1 MARNSLRQ
9 SLVLARAGSGQECG
23 PWETRDIGDSAARM
37 PVLRRLGRSL
47 TAKIVLTLGALVIAG
62 GSAFWYISVHNDRKN
77 LMENTLGFVSSFSEV
92 VKKSIRNDML
102 LFHRENIQR
111 TLESVGSS
119 EAISKVQILDS
130 RGVIVNSS
138 DRGEIGLRVGKD
150 SGACTGCHRDSSG
163 PRDTLRP
170 NRQWTIHT
178 GPSGFRTLSFV
189 EPIYNEPD
197 CYTASCHAH
206 ARDQKVLGMLTTDF
220 SLLPMDMKI
229 RSQMIVTSGYLLLFL
244 GMSCL
249 LLYSILWRFVL
260 RPVHLLSGGMERVS
274 SGDLTRRVPAASTDE
289 LGRLTLTF
297 NAMTEELHSARQ
309 RMEQWNLSLAEE
321 VQKKTDEIMLTQK
334 KLTQAEKLAALG
346 RLTADV
352 AHEIRNPLAAMGGYC
367 RRLHR
372 IVSAPKEKEYAG
384 IIVAEVHRLEKILRD
399 ILTFSRDVKI
409 AFEMVTVNEMVRD
422 CIVSYGALCEE
433 HRITINES
441 LEADQPV
448 LIDMN
453 QARQAVN
460 NLIANAIDA
469 MPGGGTLLI
478 STAMERRH
486 EAGFAAVHIS
496 DTGSGI
502 PEDRMEVV
510 FEPFYTT
517 KEIGRGTGLGLA
529 ISRKV
534 MEEHGG
540 HISAANRKEG
550 GLTVSLYFPYQ
561 STEDRCKTSCWEFMG
576 CGRDA
581 GKEQR
586 CPVYPHFG
594 RVCWVVGGTYCDGKV
609 QGTFAQKCED
619 CKGCSFFQN
628 VLSGAV

>member
-1 MARNSLRQ
+1 MARSSLRQ
-9 SLVLARAGSGQECG
+9 AVALARPGNGQECG
-23 PWETRDIGDSAARM
+23 TWETRGRGEAVARDQ
-37 PVLRRLGRSL
+37 VLQRLGRSL

-62 GSAFWYISVHNDRKN
+62 GSAFWYISVQNDRKN
-77 LMENTLGFVSSFSEV
+77 LMENTLAFVSSFSEV

-102 LFHRENIQR
+102 LFHRENIQK

-119 EAISKVQILDS
+119 EAIAKVQVLDG

-138 DRGEIGLRVGKD
+138 DKGEIGLRVGQD
-150 SGACTGCHRDSSG
+150 SGACMGCHRDSSG

-178 GPSGFRTLSFV
+178 DPSGFRTLSFV

-197 CYTASCHAH
+197 CYTAACHAH

-220 SLLPMDMKI
+220 SLLPIDMKI
-229 RSQMIVTSGYLLLFL
+229 RSQMLVTSGYLLLFL

-249 LLYSILWRFVL
+249 LLYSVLWRFVL
-260 RPVHLLSGGMERVS
+260 RPVNLLSGGMERVS
-274 SGDLTRRVPAASTDE
+274 SGDLSQRVPAASTDE

-297 NAMTEELHSARQ
+297 NAMTEELHSSRQ
-309 RMEQWNLSLAEE
+309 RMERWNLSLEEE
-321 VQKKTDEIMLTQK
+321 VKKKTDEIILTQK
-334 KLTQAEKLAALG
+334 KLSQAEKLAALG

-352 AHEIRNPLAAMGGYC
+352 AHEIRNPLAAMGGYG

-372 IVSAPKEKEYAG
+372 IVSSPKEKEYAG
-384 IIVAEVHRLEKILRD
+384 IIVTEVHRLEKILRD

-409 AFEMVTVNEMVRD
+409 AFEKLSVNEMVSD
-422 CIVSYGALCEE
+422 CIVSYSALCEE
-433 HRITINES
+433 QRITIEER
-441 LEADQPV
+441 LDADQPV

-469 MPGGGTLLI
+469 MPGGGNLLI

-502 PEDRMEVV
+502 PEDLLEVV

-550 GLTVSLYFPYQ
+550 GLTASLYFPCQ
-561 STEDRCKTSCWEFMG
+561 GTEDLCKTSCWEFMG
-576 CGRDA
+576 CGRNA
-581 GKEQR
+581 GKEQK

-619 CKGCSFFQN
+619 CRKCPFYHK
-628 VLSGAV
+628 VVSGEI